1 MFLDRAWERRHMD
14 FAHDTTTTD
23 YQERLLEF
31 MDAHVYPAEPVY
43 AAQAAERTDPWAT
56 PPVVEELKAEAR
68 KRGLWNLFLAGGAG
82 GRPPGEH
89 SLPHEPYGAGLTN
102 LQYAPLAEIM
112 GRSPKIAPV
121 ALNCAA
127 PDTGNMEILAM
138 FGTQEQRQR
147 WLEPLLDGAIR
158 SAFCMTEPAVAS
170 SDAANISLRI
180 ERDGDEYVLNGR
192 KWWSSGALSPDC
204 EILIVMGVTDPDGPA
219 YRRQS
224 MVLVPKDTPGVTVER
239 GLSVFGYDDSTHGG
253 HAEVGFDGVR
263 VPASN
268 ILLGEGE
275 GFRIAQERLGP
286 GRIHHCMRAIGMAE
300 RALELMCERVTSRV
314 AFGVPIADQGVVQ
327 EWIAESR
334 IRIEQARLLVLKT
347 AWLMDTVG
355 NKGARV
361 EVSAIK
367 AAVPEMANWVIDR
380 AIQAH
385 GGGGVSQDFPLAE
398 LWAGVR
404 TLHLADGPDEVHK
417 RSIARRELAPYRNR

>member
-1 MFLDRAWERRHMD
+1 
-14 FAHDTTTTD
+14 
-23 YQERLLEF
+23 
-31 MDAHVYPAEPVY
+31 
-43 AAQAAERTDPWAT
+43 
-56 PPVVEELKAEAR
+56 
-68 KRGLWNLFLAGGAG
+68 
-82 GRPPGEH
+82 
-89 SLPHEPYGAGLTN
+89 
-102 LQYAPLAEIM
+102 
-112 GRSPKIAPV
+112 
-121 ALNCAA
+121 
-127 PDTGNMEILAM
+127 M

-170 SDAANISLRI
+170 SDASNIALRI

-192 KWWSSGALSPDC
+192 KWWSSGALSPEC
-204 EILIVMGVTDPDGPA
+204 EIFIVMGVTDPDGPA

-239 GLSVFGYDDSTHGG
+239 GLTVFGYDDGTHGG
-253 HAEVGFDGVR
+253 HAEVGFDNVR
-263 VPASN
+263 VPVDN

-314 AFGVPIADQGVVQ
+314 AFGVPIADHGVVQ
-327 EWIAESR
+327 DWIAESR

-361 EVSAIK
+361 EISAIK
-367 AAVPEMANWVIDR
+367 AAVPEMASWVIDR

-398 LWAGVR
+398 LWAGMR

>member
-1 MFLDRAWERRHMD
+1 MD
-14 FAHDTTTTD
+14 FGYDSTTSD
-23 YQERLLEF
+23 YQDRLLEF
-31 MDAHVYPAEPVY
+31 MDSHVYPAEPVY
-43 AAQAAERTDPWAT
+43 AAQARERTDPWAT
-56 PPVVEELKAEAR
+56 PPVVQELKTEAR
-68 KRGLWNLFLAGGAG
+68 KRGLWNLF
-82 GRPPGEH
+82 
-89 SLPHEPYGAGLTN
+89 LPHEPYGAGLTN

-112 GRSPKIAPV
+112 GRSPKVAPV

-170 SDAANISLRI
+170 SDAANIALRI
-180 ERDGDEYVLNGR
+180 ERDGDDYVLNGR
-192 KWWSSGALSPDC
+192 KWWSSGALSPEC

-224 MVLVPKDTPGVTVER
+224 MVLVPRDTPGVTVER
-239 GLSVFGYDDSTHGG
+239 GLSVFGYDDGTHGG
-253 HAEVGFDGVR
+253 HAEVGFADVR
-263 VPASN
+263 VPAAN

-367 AAVPEMANWVIDR
+367 AAVPEMASWVIDR

-398 LWAGVR
+398 LWAGMR

>member
-1 MFLDRAWERRHMD
+1 MD
-14 FAHDTTTTD
+14 FGYDSTTSD
-23 YQERLLEF
+23 YRDRLLEF
-31 MDAHVYPAEPVY
+31 MDSHVFPAEPVY
-43 AAQAAERTDPWAT
+43 AAQARERTDPWST
-56 PPVVEELKAEAR
+56 PPVVQELKTEAR
-68 KRGLWNLFLAGGAG
+68 KRGLWNLF
-82 GRPPGEH
+82 
-89 SLPHEPYGAGLTN
+89 LPHEPYGAGLTN

-112 GRSPKIAPV
+112 GRSPKVAPV

-224 MVLVPKDTPGVTVER
+224 MVLVPRDTPGVTVER

-253 HAEVGFDGVR
+253 HAEVGFADVR
-263 VPASN
+263 VPANN

-300 RALELMCERVTSRV
+300 RALGLMCERVTSRV

-367 AAVPEMANWVIDR
+367 AAVPEMASWVIDR

-398 LWAGVR
+398 LWAGMR

>member
-1 MFLDRAWERRHMD
+1 
-14 FAHDTTTTD
+14 
-23 YQERLLEF
+23 
-31 MDAHVYPAEPVY
+31 
-43 AAQAAERTDPWAT
+43 
-56 PPVVEELKAEAR
+56 
-68 KRGLWNLFLAGGAG
+68 
-82 GRPPGEH
+82 
-89 SLPHEPYGAGLTN
+89 
-102 LQYAPLAEIM
+102 
-112 GRSPKIAPV
+112 
-121 ALNCAA
+121 
-127 PDTGNMEILAM
+127 
-138 FGTQEQRQR
+138 
-147 WLEPLLDGAIR
+147 
-158 SAFCMTEPAVAS
+158 
-170 SDAANISLRI
+170 
-180 ERDGDEYVLNGR
+180 
-192 KWWSSGALSPDC
+192 
-204 EILIVMGVTDPDGPA
+204 MGVTDPDGPA

-224 MVLVPKDTPGVTVER
+224 MVLVPRDTPGVTVER

-253 HAEVGFDGVR
+253 HAEVGFADVR
-263 VPASN
+263 VPANN

-314 AFGVPIADQGVVQ
+314 AFGAPIADQGVVQ

-367 AAVPEMANWVIDR
+367 AAVPEMASWVIDR

-398 LWAGVR
+398 LWAGMR

>member
-1 MFLDRAWERRHMD
+1 MD

-68 KRGLWNLFLAGGAG
+68 KRGLWNLFLPG
-82 GRPPGEH
+82 GR
-89 SLPHEPYGAGLTN
+89 PHEPYGAGLTN
-102 LQYAPLAEIM
+102 VQYAPLAEIM

-138 FGTQEQRQR
+138 FGTPEQRQR

-204 EILIVMGVTDPDGPA
+204 EIFIVMGVTDPDGPA

-239 GLSVFGYDDSTHGG
+239 GLSVFGYDDGTHGG

-263 VPASN
+263 VPATN

-327 EWIAESR
+327 DWIAESR
-334 IRIEQARLLVLKT
+334 IRIEQARLLVFKT

-367 AAVPEMANWVIDR
+367 AAVPEMASWVIDR

-398 LWAGVR
+398 LWAGMR

-417 RSIARRELAPYRNR
+417 RSIARRELAPYRDR

>member
-1 MFLDRAWERRHMD
+1 MD
-14 FAHDTTTTD
+14 FGFDATTSD
-23 YQERLLEF
+23 YRDRLLEF
-31 MDAHVYPAEPVY
+31 MDSHVYPAEPVY

-56 PPVVEELKAEAR
+56 PPVIEDLKAEAR
-68 KRGLWNLFLAGGAG
+68 GRGLWNLF
-82 GRPPGEH
+82 
-89 SLPHEPYGAGLTN
+89 LPHEPYGAGLTN

-112 GRSPKIAPV
+112 GRSPKVAPV

-170 SDAANISLRI
+170 SDAANISLSI

-204 EILIVMGVTDPDGPA
+204 EIFIVMGVTDQDGPA

-239 GLSVFGYDDSTHGG
+239 GLSVFGYDDGTHGG
-253 HAEVGFDGVR
+253 HAEVGFENVR
-263 VPASN
+263 VPVDN

-314 AFGVPIADQGVVQ
+314 AFGVPIADQGVIQ

-347 AWLMDTVG
+347 AWLMDTAG

-367 AAVPEMANWVIDR
+367 AAVPEMASWVIDR

-398 LWAGVR
+398 LWAGMR